1 MNIACTLITHFPI
14 KAELRRHSELRKKP
28 VIITTQT
35 SQGPLVLD
43 NSIEASGVAAG
54 MPLQE
59 ALSRCKGAS
68 LLEADVPHYL
78 RVFDRIIEALFQV
91 SPLVEKAELGCAY
104 VGTNGLEAM
113 YGGESNIIA
122 SLLNAIPK
130 EFNARLGLAN
140 AKFPAYIAAV
150 VSDGRKVTK
159 VAGNVPGF
167 LENLSINLLPI
178 SWESKVRLHRFG
190 LHTVGQL
197 ASMPVGPVQ
206 AQFGAQGR
214 VAWDLAHGI
223 DNSWLTVYRHEQ
235 AITESL
241 TFPTPATTLYAI
253 LPAMEVL
260 LGRTFAH
267 PAVKGKYV
275 RTASIEGQVLHRS
288 PWTRKFT
295 FKEAVNSKD
304 RALLGLK
311 STLETVELPGTLEDM
326 KLTLSGITGES
337 GTQSSLFADIRKRV
351 QLRETMKQLEARLG
365 ARPPICK
372 VMDVEPWS
380 RLPERRQA
388 LVQFEP

>member
-14 KAELRRHSELRKKP
+14 KAELRRHSELHKKP

-113 YGGESNIIA
+113 YGGESTIIA

-190 LHTVGQL
+190 IHTVGQF
-197 ASMPVGPVQ
+197 ASTPVGPVQ

-241 TFPTPATTLYAI
+241 TFPTPATTLC
-253 LPAMEVL
+253 
-260 LGRTFAH
+260 H
-267 PAVKGKYV
+267 P
-275 RTASIEGQVLHRS
+275 
-288 PWTRKFT
+288 
-295 FKEAVNSKD
+295 
-304 RALLGLK
+304 
-311 STLETVELPGTLEDM
+311 
-326 KLTLSGITGES
+326 SGHG
-337 GTQSSLFADIRKRV
+337 GSS
-351 QLRETMKQLEARLG
+351 
-365 ARPPICK
+365 
-372 VMDVEPWS
+372 W
-380 RLPERRQA
+380 
-388 LVQFEP
+388 